1 MTINDIHAAIAET
14 ACEAARAAGA
24 VARDAFLA
32 FSPDT
37 LAVEQKDGF
46 FDVVTAADKEAEAVA
61 KRVIL
66 ARLPASRILGEEDG
80 WSGQGD
86 TTWIIDP
93 IDGTSN
99 FASGLPIF
107 AVSIAAYHAGETV
120 CGVVYDPVRDELFM
134 AADGALSLNGQPLKP
149 AVRGRTDRE
158 VELLTNAPYEGD
170 PIGREALDTFARLVG
185 SFRAVRRLGSCAL
198 HLAYV
203 AAGRAAISHETKFKA
218 WDIAAG
224 MQLVRAAGGRILAW
238 DAQGRPVADPF
249 AEVEQ
254 VRRVVVSH
262 GAFDYEGSALAALEW
277 RAAA

>member
-1 MTINDIHAAIAET
+1 LSRPP
-14 ACEAARAAGA
+14 ARPPAPP
-24 VARDAFLA
+24 AREAFLA

-37 LAVEQKDGF
+37 LAVEHNDGF
-46 FDVVTAADKEAEAVA
+46 FDVVTAADKEAEAVD

-66 ARLPASRILGEEDG
+66 TRVPASRILGDEEWLVGPGRHHLDHR
-80 WSGQGD
+80 S
-86 TTWIIDP
+86 

-99 FASGLPIF
+99 FASGLSIF

-120 CGVVYDPVRDELFM
+120 CGVIYDPVRDELFM
-134 AADGALSLNGQPLKP
+134 AADGALSVNGKPLKP
-149 AVRGRTDRE
+149 VVRDRTDRE

-170 PIGREALDTFARLVG
+170 PIGREALDAFARLVG

-224 MQLVRAAGGRILAW
+224 MQLVRAAGGRIFAW
-238 DAQGRPVADPF
+238 DAEGRPVADPF

-262 GAFDYEGSALAALEW
+262 GAFDYESSALAALEW